1 MAGVTSGRVDGL
13 TGSDPDDMAAIAK
26 LEQLLVNHLRF
37 ANAFKQ
43 NDTARIVPFLDKDV
57 TMRTMD
63 GAVLEGQPAVL
74 AHLVGARMAKLSAN
88 LHVKGCPSRTGAW
101 QSSFV
106 YEHGLLFKDPLYIE
120 VLDWKAPAT
129 IVGISHVPLPD
140 AKRNKS
146 FQEFLKAAPFC
157 STLRKSFNGDS
168 SSRRSMLEWSD
179 GDSSSGREDSGSED
193 TALPLSSRRSICAGD
208 LRTRQRVSSCDS
220 TGSSSAEVSAPPS
233 PFEDDAPVF
242 DLTALRVETTLTP
255 IRKRKAVNP
264 FVVLRCTSTG
274 AVWKSPIRRRQR
286 SPVWTAIPIAIPV
299 RSTSDVLEVALW
311 DQAFLRSTKVATA
324 TIVVADL
331 LREGAQ
337 DRVVVDMER
346 YEFADKATSVQPT
359 EPSTI
364 RVQLDF
370 KRRVGGG
377 RSRTAIYGL
386 QRSSIGDNGEVV
398 IGKNE
403 TVGEEEQ
410 AMTVAS
416 SAAKWVGM
424 DPLFVRTAVLA
435 AFVAVLV
442 WLVFHVKLPGRL
454 A

>member
-1 MAGVTSGRVDGL
+1 MAAALPPSPTPRKVLPPLAACPVMTAATVAATGRVD
-13 TGSDPDDMAAIAK
+13 TSACVDADDVAAIAK

-63 GAVLEGQPAVL
+63 GTVLEGQPAVL

-129 IVGISHVPLPD
+129 IAGISHVPLPD

-146 FQEFLKAAPFC
+146 FQEFLKAAP
-157 STLRKSFNGDS
+157 
-168 SSRRSMLEWSD
+168 
-179 GDSSSGREDSGSED
+179 SSGREDSGSED
-193 TALPLSSRRSICAGD
+193 AALPLSSRRSICAGD

-242 DLTALRVETTLTP
+242 DLTALRIETTLTP

-274 AVWKSPIRRRQR
+274 AVWKSPIRRRQLT
-286 SPVWTAIPIAIPV
+286 PVWTAIPIAIPV

-324 TIVVADL
+324 TIAVADL
-331 LREGAQ
+331 LRGDAQ
-337 DRVVVDMER
+337 DRVAVDMER

-398 IGKNE
+398 VGKSE
-403 TVGEEEQ
+403 AVAEGDEQ